1 MSQQQQ
7 QQQQLSFTTPASS
20 STTTPKSSNDQSSL
34 LPKACWIW
42 DNKSRKEFI
51 LQSPF
56 IGIFL
61 FTLLGTAHYGAI
73 RFAGDSL
80 HSSAAPVYIL
90 IGVYIEHAVVI
101 LNGIFDW
108 FTNRRG
114 IVGLLHLMFWGP
126 GYLLLVN
133 DILQTFLAS
142 SPTSSSTSSSMQPYE
157 IWSYIMFGLL
167 SFSFIF
173 DLRDGITVLR
183 YFYNKQIKLKEE

>member
-7 QQQQLSFTTPASS
+7 QQQQQQLSSTTTASS
-20 STTTPKSSNDQSSL
+20 STTPPKSFNDQCSL
-34 LPKACWIW
+34 LPKTCWIW

-51 LQSPF
+51 LNSPF
-56 IGIFL
+56 IGVFL
-61 FTLLGTAHYGAI
+61 FTLLGTAHYGA
-73 RFAGDSL
+73 FQFGSL
-80 HSSAAPVYIL
+80 VVPQAPVYIL

-133 DILQTFLAS
+133 DIIHNVL
-142 SPTSSSTSSSMQPYE
+142 TSSSTSSSMQPYE
-157 IWSYIMFGLL
+157 IWSYVMFGLL